1 MLLPDE
7 SSAPGAAANR
17 PVAAAAR
24 LADQSQLDFDIDF
37 FDLVLHRD
45 PEYVD
50 VLRCQG
56 QLLSRKGL
64 HVRAVEIDRRLVR
77 LLPHDGIAHYNLACS
92 LALSQ
97 RRREALHELRQALAN
112 GYVDLEFLEADG
124 DLDSLRDDPAYAELL
139 RRHRAQ
145 R

>member
-7 SSAPGAAANR
+7 PTAPGAAADR
-17 PVAAAAR
+17 PIPSVGR
-24 LADQSQLDFDIDF
+24 LADQSQLDFDIEF
-37 FDLVLHRD
+37 FDHVLQRD
-45 PEYVD
+45 PEYLD

-77 LLPHDGIAHYNLACS
+77 LLPQDGIAHYNLACS

-112 GYVDLEFLEADG
+112 GYDDLEFLEADS
-124 DLDSLRDDPAYAELL
+124 DLDCLRGDPDYAELL
-139 RRHRAQ
+139 RRYRLQ